1 MGGFRNF
8 GKGFLCIKVC
18 VWGGGGGGVRFV
30 DIILCFY
37 APNIVKVEGG
47 LFALC
52 LSVHPSVGTKIKL
65 GILNSINRFLIF

>member
-18 VWGGGGGGVRFV
+18 VWGEGAFALS
-30 DIILCFY
+30 ILSYVFY

-52 LSVHPSVGTKIKL
+52 LSVHPSIRTKIKL
-65 GILNSINRFLIF
+65 GILNSIDRFLIF